1 MMKAGGNSRLFCAEA
16 MLPRL
21 FGQTV
26 HGRTLG
32 GFFVV
37 LAAAGLT
44 LPYAHKTFNLV
55 RAGTAYSAKMLCSGV
70 LMAGMDE
77 NRLKR
82 EELALAQ
89 GLIQTQIDATRGVV
103 HAWAFLGLVRGK
115 AVRQGNL
122 GCSQA
127 ITNSEVVKLPNQTRS
142 QVSEAKAIPTPWK
155 ISPDASDTPPRIN
168 RKELEAAISEAFHD
182 SQASAPKRTRAIVVV
197 QDGWV
202 IAERYAPGI
211 TPVMPLIGWSMTKS
225 ITHALIGIAVK
236 NGQLR
241 LNAPLSLPEW
251 SNDYDARQKI
261 TLDHLLRMNSG
272 LNFDERTRSLDSDVV
287 QMLTQEANTA
297 TFATGQPLTGRMGRD
312 WSYSSGT
319 TNIISRG
326 LRLAI
331 NNDPIYW
338 SYPYE
343 ELFKPIGMESA
354 YLETDASGNFVASS
368 LGWASARDWA
378 RFGLLYLNQGAWN
391 DQQILP
397 KSWVQ
402 HAVTASKG
410 SKKRYGAHWWLSSKR
425 RRPDL
430 PRNSYSAE
438 GYEGQ
443 LILVVPS
450 FKTVIVRLGQTPKR
464 GSFNPNKFGASIL
477 STLNPQMELQ
487 PNKTP

>member
-1 MMKAGGNSRLFCAEA
+1 MF
-16 MLPRL
+16 
-21 FGQTV
+21 
-26 HGRTLG
+26 GRTGHWQTLG
-32 GFFVV
+32 SAFVV

-44 LPYAHKTFNLV
+44 LPYAHKTFNLA

-70 LMAGMDE
+70 LMAGMDG
-77 NRLKR
+77 NRLKS
-82 EELALAQ
+82 EELALAK
-89 GLIQTQIDATRGVV
+89 GLVQTQIDTTRGVV

-127 ITNSEVVKLPNQTRS
+127 I
-142 QVSEAKAIPTPWK
+142 
-155 ISPDASDTPPRIN
+155 
-168 RKELEAAISEAFHD
+168 
-182 SQASAPKRTRAIVVV
+182 
-197 QDGWV
+197 
-202 IAERYAPGI
+202 
-211 TPVMPLIGWSMTKS
+211 
-225 ITHALIGIAVK
+225 
-236 NGQLR
+236 
-241 LNAPLSLPEW
+241 
-251 SNDYDARQKI
+251 
-261 TLDHLLRMNSG
+261 
-272 LNFDERTRSLDSDVV
+272 
-287 QMLTQEANTA
+287 
-297 TFATGQPLTGRMGRD
+297 
-312 WSYSSGT
+312 
-319 TNIISRG
+319 
-326 LRLAI
+326 
-331 NNDPIYW
+331 NNDLIYW

-391 DQQILP
+391 GLQILP

-410 SKKRYGAHWWLSSKR
+410 SKKRYGAHWWLSSKS

-450 FKTVIVRLGQTPKR
+450 FKTVIVRLGQSPQR
-464 GSFNPNKFGASIL
+464 SSFNPNKFGASIL
-477 STLNPQMELQ
+477 STLTPQKELQ
-487 PNKTP
+487 PNETP

>member
-1 MMKAGGNSRLFCAEA
+1 M
-16 MLPRL
+16 PRL
-21 FGQTV
+21 FGRTV
-26 HGRTLG
+26 QNRALG
-32 GFFVV
+32 VSVVV
-37 LAAAGLT
+37 LGTAAALT
-44 LPYAHKTFNLV
+44 LPLAHKTFNLA
-55 RAGTAYSAKMLCSGV
+55 RAGTAYSAKILCSGV
-70 LMAGMDE
+70 LMAGMDA

-82 EELALAQ
+82 EDLALAQ
-89 GLIQTQIDATRGVV
+89 GLIQTQIDVNRGVV

-115 AVRQGNL
+115 AVRQGTL

-127 ITNSEVVKLPNQTRS
+127 IANTKVVKLPDQRRDQPTNPIVQT
-142 QVSEAKAIPTPWK
+142 TPWK
-155 ISPDASDTPPRIN
+155 ISSDAADIPPRIN
-168 RKELEAAISEAFHD
+168 RNKLDKAIRKAFED

-202 IAERYAPGI
+202 IAERYADGI
-211 TPVMPLIGWSMTKS
+211 TPETPLIGWSMSKS
-225 ITHALIGIAVK
+225 LTHALIGIAVE

-241 LNAPLSLPEW
+241 LNEPLSLPEW
-251 SNDYDARQKI
+251 GNDNDDRQKI

-272 LNFDERTRSLDSDVV
+272 LRFDERSRSLDSDLV
-287 QMLTQEANTA
+287 QMLTQEANTG
-297 TFATGQPLTGRMGRD
+297 TFASKQPLTGRVGRD

-319 TNIISRG
+319 TNILSRG

-331 NNDPIYW
+331 NNDPAYW

-343 ELFKPIGMESA
+343 ELFEPIGMNTA

-378 RFGLLYLNQGAWN
+378 RFGLLYLNQGVWN
-391 DQQILP
+391 GLQILP

-402 HAVTASKG
+402 HAVTSSKG
-410 SKKRYGAHWWLSSKR
+410 SKKGYGAHWWLSSKR

-430 PRNSYSAE
+430 PRDSYSAE

-450 FKTVIVRLGQTPKR
+450 YKTVIVRLGQTPKR
-464 GSFNPNKFGASIL
+464 SSFNPNKFGASLL
-477 STLNPQMELQ
+477 SAL
-487 PNKTP
+487 TPKK